1 MSTLEDAGPPP
12 GERPLR
18 RDAERN
24 RRRMLQAAAE
34 VFATR
39 GLAAT
44 LDDVAH
50 HAGLGVGTVYRR
62 FADKDALVEALFEAR
77 VRDLV
82 DLAETACAAEDPWA
96 GLVAYLEGASARMA
110 SDRGLREAV
119 LSPAHG
125 HVGVTLARAEL
136 GPRVERLTALCRDSG
151 RLRPDVSGTDV
162 ATLLHAVQAAADIGG
177 VAHPDHWRRTLGLL
191 LDGLTPSRTGHRALP
206 GAALTSEDF
215 HEAMTARGR
224 RSPRR

>member
-1 MSTLEDAGPPP
+1 MSTTEDAGPPP
-12 GERPLR
+12 RERPLR

-24 RRRMLQAAAE
+24 RRRMLEAAAE
-34 VFATR
+34 VFAAR

-62 FADKDALVEALFEAR
+62 FADKDALVEALFEDR
-77 VRDLV
+77 IRDLV
-82 DLAETACAAEDPWA
+82 DLAEAASAAQDPWT
-96 GLVAYLEGASARMA
+96 GFQEYLAAASERMA
-110 SDRGLREAV
+110 ADRGLREAV

-125 HVGVTLARAEL
+125 HSGVTLARAEL
-136 GPRVERLTALCRDSG
+136 GPRVDRLTALCRDAG

-177 VAHPDHWRRTLGLL
+177 LAHPDHWRRTLGIL
-191 LDGLTPSRTGHRALP
+191 LDGLTPSRTDHHRLP
-206 GAALTSEDF
+206 GAPLTSQDF
-215 HEAMTARGR
+215 HEAMTARDR
-224 RSPRR
+224 RRARR